1 MISTWGFVAMVTQ
14 LTDLNIDLE
23 VAAIVAGSQLEVR
36 G

>member
-1 MISTWGFVAMVTQ
+1 MITQ

-23 VAAIVAGSQLEVR
+23 VGSYAGSQQSQRLET